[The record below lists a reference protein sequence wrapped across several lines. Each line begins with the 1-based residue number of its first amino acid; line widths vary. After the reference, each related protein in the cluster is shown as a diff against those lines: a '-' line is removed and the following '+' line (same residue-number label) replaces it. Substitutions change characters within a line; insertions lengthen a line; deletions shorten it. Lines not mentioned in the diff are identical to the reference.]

1 MINYTITLTEAENKA
16 LGIVAYDQQE
26 WIENAVKER
35 CRIAMEEVFQSE
47 VAKMLADPN
56 TTSIPADREQVV
68 LDADIQS
75 AKEVMD
81 APSPSPLDI

>member
-81 APSPSPLDI
+81 APSPSLLDI

>member
-1 MINYTITLTEAENKA
+1 MVDYTITLTEAENKA

-47 VAKMLADPN
+47 VAKMIADPN
-56 TTSIPADREQVV
+56 VTSIPADREEVV
-68 LDADIQS
+68 LSADIKS

-81 APSPSPLDI
+81 APSSSPLDA